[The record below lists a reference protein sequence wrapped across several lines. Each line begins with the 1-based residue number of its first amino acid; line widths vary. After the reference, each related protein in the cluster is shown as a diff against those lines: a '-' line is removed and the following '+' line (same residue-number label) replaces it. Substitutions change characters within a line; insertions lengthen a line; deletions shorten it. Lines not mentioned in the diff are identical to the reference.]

1 MRLFLFF
8 IFSIALFYLSLSVI
22 VAFSNSS
29 LKIHTQKQ
37 IMHQSSEDNKKKSL
51 NQNINDNFDTTYRGH
66 NNDNLFKKKKIQT
79 H

>member
-1 MRLFLFF
+1 MCG
-8 IFSIALFYLSLSVI
+8 LSHNL
-22 VAFSNSS
+22 
-29 LKIHTQKQ
+29 L
-37 IMHQSSEDNKKKSL
+37 HQSSEDNKKKSL